1 VGCQGADVHANDPE
15 CSGLH
20 TSHRLAGGGEHDHN
34 VAVRLF
40 RAPRIT
46 VTCDCGLSR
55 QVAYGE
61 SYVCDCGLE
70 WSTDTVPADD
80 YAAIRRLDRRYRMV
94 GWGAGLAYG
103 LFVLYTMLVVPG
115 QLLLVLPAGMLAWF
129 GFLRP
134 IVRRRHYRAIQ
145 ALTRT
150 WHLRPVRRASA

>member
-1 VGCQGADVHANDPE
+1 MHGVRRD
-15 CSGLH
+15 
-20 TSHRLAGGGEHDHN
+20 N

-46 VTCDCGLSR
+46 VTCDCGVSR

-61 SYVCDCGLE
+61 SYECECGRE
-70 WSTDTVPADD
+70 WSTDSVPEDD
-80 YAAIRRLDRRYRMV
+80 YAAIKRLDRRYRSI
-94 GWGAGLAYG
+94 GWIVGLAYG
-103 LFVLYTMLVVPG
+103 LWVLYTILVLPG
-115 QLLLVLPAGMLAWF
+115 MLLLVLPAGMLAWF

-150 WHLRPVRRASA
+150 WHLRPVRRGGPRRDRPPAASGPRSTAACCAR